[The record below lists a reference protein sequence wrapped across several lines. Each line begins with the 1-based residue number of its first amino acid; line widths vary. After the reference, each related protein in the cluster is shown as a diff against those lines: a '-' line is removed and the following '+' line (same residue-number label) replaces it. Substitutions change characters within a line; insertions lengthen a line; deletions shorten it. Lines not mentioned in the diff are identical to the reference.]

1 MIDRLPHVREP
12 SSGEPDVCV
21 HCLEEW
27 VDLLTLYERDEC
39 SVRLRAALDAERA
52 ALTAAESA
60 WRLATYMSDNRASLA
75 YSGSGMAPDEAIV
88 LLGRLV
94 VERDEARAEA
104 SRLDALVNV
113 PGECNSILKLRA
125 ERNELALTL
134 ANERDECSVRLRA
147 ALDAERATVAALRA
161 SVPPL
166 HPADYG
172 HEAWTVALVE
182 AKKEGARSAVEER
195 AAERVAVVAW
205 LRAEAYLTLYEATPE
220 DVADCI
226 ERGEHRREETE

>member
-1 MIDRLPHVREP
+1 VIDRLPHVREP

-27 VDLLTLYERDEC
+27 VDLLTLY
-39 SVRLRAALDAERA
+39 
-52 ALTAAESA
+52 
-60 WRLATYMSDNRASLA
+60 
-75 YSGSGMAPDEAIV
+75 
-88 LLGRLV
+88 
-94 VERDEARAEA
+94 
-104 SRLDALVNV
+104 
-113 PGECNSILKLRA
+113 
-125 ERNELALTL
+125 
-134 ANERDECSVRLRA
+134 ERDECSVRLRA

-226 ERGEHRREETE
+226 ERGEHRRGESAP